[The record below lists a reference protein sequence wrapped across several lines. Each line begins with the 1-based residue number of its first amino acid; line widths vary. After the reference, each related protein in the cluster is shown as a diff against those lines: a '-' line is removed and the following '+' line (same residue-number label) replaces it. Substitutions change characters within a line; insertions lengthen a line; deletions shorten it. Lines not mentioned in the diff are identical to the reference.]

1 MLRTHIS
8 CPSDGW
14 PCDYRKNAFAT
25 CRSRLATRLQEE
37 GHVGLV
43 GDRKVFVEQID
54 HAILE
59 ELLVEDRL
67 NAEVRQLLKAYE
79 QDIEQGHVDFQKM
92 FTMVKSKLAR
102 ERGIISR
109 GET

>member
-1 MLRTHIS
+1 MRLSKERVRHMS
-8 CPSDGW
+8 ES
-14 PCDYRKNAFAT
+14 
-25 CRSRLATRLQEE
+25 LATRLQEE
-37 GHVGLV
+37 GHVALA

-59 ELLVEDRL
+59 ELSVEDRL

-79 QDIEQGHVDFQKM
+79 QDIERGHVDFQKM

-102 ERGIISR
+102 ERGIIL
-109 GET
+109 